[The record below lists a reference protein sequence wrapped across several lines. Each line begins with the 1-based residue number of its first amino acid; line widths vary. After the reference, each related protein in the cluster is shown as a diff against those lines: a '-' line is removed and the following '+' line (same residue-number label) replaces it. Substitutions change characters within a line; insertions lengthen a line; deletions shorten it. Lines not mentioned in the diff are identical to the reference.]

1 MKPWLVRGLGLSLVH
16 VIVRALLGVALMQ
29 WPLQGSILRWM
40 GLAVVILAAIVWA
53 GIDGVRDRRANPDPD
68 DGEDLTIRW
77 LAAGAVTGIVAGFLT
92 WLVDTLT
99 DLPIG
104 VKSLLFELTSGAA
117 FTVLLVFLPAMA
129 AVTAGRFLAGRGES
143 KPDSSD
149 RPSRQREREPEPAA
163 VASAPSADSAWR
175 SDEAPT
181 EVFPAV
187 DPQGPR
193 PER

>member
-16 VIVRALLGVALMQ
+16 VVVRALLGAALMQ
-29 WPLQGSILRWM
+29 WPLQGSILRWL
-40 GLAVVILAAIVWA
+40 GLAVVILAAVVWA
-53 GIDGVRDRRANPDPD
+53 GIDGIRDRRAYPDPD
-68 DGEDLTIRW
+68 DGEDLTMRW

-99 DLPIG
+99 DIPIG
-104 VKSLLFELTSGAA
+104 VKSILFELTSGAA

-129 AVTAGRFLAGRGES
+129 AVTAGRFFAGRGE
-143 KPDSSD
+143 KTDESD
-149 RPSRQREREPEPAA
+149 RPASRQQREPAT
-163 VASAPSADSAWR
+163 VASAPAADPAWR
-175 SDEAPT
+175 TDDAPT

-187 DPQGPR
+187 DPHAPR